1 MSIHRAF
8 VLFIVIMFCPY
19 SYREKRA
26 YSEVQL
32 MKIHRKWW
40 MGLLILAAIGL
51 GVFGFQSSMSH
62 QKEEQIVALG
72 DSLTYGV
79 GDESGHGYVEN
90 LQQWFDK
97 NHDGPVT
104 VDNYAIPGQQS
115 DGMLG
120 QMNEATVLKSVE
132 NADYILFFIGM
143 NDIIKSNGGDLSPLH
158 KDKIAVGKKDYEKNV
173 KTILNQIREK
183 NPEAPILFLGLY
195 NPYPDKPEIGQII
208 KGWNATSQSIIEPY
222 ENVTFIP
229 TNDLYEEKSSRY
241 FSDAVHLNEQGYEK
255 LTMRI
260 IKAYD
265 FE

>member
-1 MSIHRAF
+1 
-8 VLFIVIMFCPY
+8 MFMFWRLLCG
-19 SYREKRA
+19 EIGA

-32 MKIHRKWW
+32 MKKHRKWW
-40 MGLLILAAIGL
+40 IGLLVLVAIGL

-62 QKEEQIVALG
+62 QKEEQIVSLG

-97 NHDGPVT
+97 NHDDPVT

-120 QMNEATVLKSVE
+120 QMNEATVMKSIE

-143 NDIIKSNGGDLSPLH
+143 NDIIKSNGGDLSPLNE
-158 KDKIAVGKKDYEKNV
+158 DKIAIGKKDYEKNV
-173 KTILNQIREK
+173 KRILDQIREE
-183 NPEAPILFLGLY
+183 NPEAPVLFLGLY
-195 NPYPDKPEIGQII
+195 NPYPDKPEIGKII
-208 KGWNATSQSIIEPY
+208 KDWNATSQSIVGSY
-222 ENVTFIP
+222 EGVTFIP

-265 FE
+265 FGE